1 MLVIA
6 ASLYEPITFMDHI
19 SKTPA
24 EFHLMAAEAMFSNNE
39 NHEISPAEY
48 NISNVQYDIQYSH
61 SIQHL
66 ECLRRPCPCIP
77 HCGLALAVPAGP
89 ALVVLDRL
97 LSADFAWGVR
107 I

>member
-1 MLVIA
+1 
-6 ASLYEPITFMDHI
+6 MDHI

-24 EFHLMAAEAMFSNNE
+24 EFHLMAAEAIFSNNE

-48 NISNVQYDIQYSH
+48 NISMVQYEIQYSH

-97 LSADFAWGVR
+97 LSADFAWGVK